1 MHAAKAP
8 GCLTP
13 STKQQG
19 QIIVIGKGR
28 RIAADLI
35 RGKIIVF
42 LMTHMVRKTRHLR
55 PAMVGSQ
62 HQEQIIII
70 GKGRR
75 IAVGL
80 IREKI
85 IAFLM
90 THMVL
95 KTRHLRPPMV
105 DSYIM

>member
-35 RGKIIVF
+35 REEIIVFLMIHMVRKTRHLRLRPAMVGSQYQEQIIIIGKGSRIVVGLIREKIIVF
-42 LMTHMVRKTRHLR
+42 LMTHMVRKTRD
-55 PAMVGSQ
+55 
-62 HQEQIIII
+62 
-70 GKGRR
+70 
-75 IAVGL
+75 
-80 IREKI
+80 
-85 IAFLM
+85 
-90 THMVL
+90 
-95 KTRHLRPPMV
+95 LRPPMV
-105 DSYIM
+105 DS